1 MFAALRLMSKL
12 TKGHVREALVYEFMV
27 SPVVRQ
33 GKGPSQYMLKFFH
46 QVLFIIPLQWL
57 QLSLWKQMDQNKCCS
72 SYARHDTPGQDS
84 CYHCGHVGYNTRL
97 PPFHRFVTQALLT
110 HLATHLPQC
119 PRLRVSHLHSVI
131 CRQRDLREVHTALAS
146 HP

>member
-1 MFAALRLMSKL
+1 MSKL

-57 QLSLWKQMDQNKCCS
+57 QLSLCESKWIKTNAAALM
-72 SYARHDTPGQDS
+72 HDMTHLGRIHATTAVMLATTLN
-84 CYHCGHVGYNTRL
+84 YLHFT
-97 PPFHRFVTQALLT
+97 ALL
-110 HLATHLPQC
+110 HKH
-119 PRLRVSHLHSVI
+119 RLHI
-131 CRQRDLREVHTALAS
+131 
-146 HP
+146 